1 MIQFKKILDAWAT
14 PALESI
20 FKQEVAEL
28 DPGVLPLQHGLT
40 ISSQVSEW
48 PVQAMILDLS
58 EDARVV
64 RIKAGIFYRGIVAG
78 CSCADDPTPLAEHNE
93 YCVVQFCID
102 KHSAEATVTLVA
114 D

>member
-1 MIQFKKILDAWAT
+1 MIQFKKTLGVWNT
-14 PALESI
+14 PLLGSI
-20 FKQEVAEL
+20 FKQEVAEM
-28 DPGVLPLQHGLT
+28 DPGVLPLQQGLT
-40 ISSQVSEW
+40 ISSQVSDW

-58 EDARVV
+58 EDARAI

-78 CSCADDPTPLAEHNE
+78 CNCADDPTPIAEHNE